1 MWQILCGTTNDPK
14 DGRIVCLGCIF
25 ESDPSMRELADLP
38 LGWRAARDG
47 PGKPWYREP
56 SEEGVDD
63 GED

>member
-1 MWQILCGTTNDPK
+1 MADLVRHHERPEGWTHRLS
-14 DGRIVCLGCIF
+14 GCIF